1 MKPRIN
7 IAFRYFWPAFRPEQ
21 FQAFF
26 PFIYEK
32 YDLVSSGEPEVVF
45 YSVFS
50 PQYRPYPDP
59 RYATGPTKMQEG
71 NYLRV
76 FFTGENFEP
85 AMDECEFAMSF
96 SALVNSPN
104 HLRIPLWVYENR
116 GSGFPPQRLVKPD
129 KDWERVAREKTEFC
143 NFVYFHEV
151 KFRDDIFAEFNRYK
165 RVDSAGRCKN
175 NLKGWCVTSDPNRLA
190 GKVEFFKRY
199 KFTLAIENAV
209 WPGYTTEKLV
219 DPMYSDSIPIYIGDP
234 LASQDFNPES
244 FVDFT
249 RFRDLKAMIEYVRE
263 LDNNRA
269 LYLKTLAAPCYRD
282 NKVPDCARDDKIL
295 AFFDLI
301 FAAAVARRK

>member
-7 IAFRYFWPAFRPEQ
+7 IAFMYFWPAFRPEQ

-26 PFIYEK
+26 PVVYEK
-32 YDLVSSGEPEVVF
+32 YDLVLSNEPEVVF

-59 RYATGPTKMQEG
+59 RNPVGPTKMRQG

-96 SALVNSPN
+96 STLVSSPN
-104 HLRIPLWVYENR
+104 HMRVPLWVYENR
-116 GSGFPPQRLVKPD
+116 GSGFPAQRLIKPD
-129 KDWERVAREKTEFC
+129 KDWEKVAREKTEFC

-151 KFRDDIFAEFNRYK
+151 KFRDKILAEFSRYK

-175 NLKGWCVTSDPNRLA
+175 NMKGWCVPTAPNRLA
-190 GKVEFFKRY
+190 GKVEFFRRY

-234 LASQDFNPES
+234 LASHDFNPES

-249 RFRDLKAMIEYVRE
+249 RFKDFKEMLDYVRE

-269 LYLKTLAAPCYRD
+269 LYLKTLAQPFYRD
-282 NKVPDCARDDKIL
+282 NKLPDCAREDKIL
-295 AFFDLI
+295 NFFDRI
-301 FAAAVARRK
+301 FDAAIARRK

>member
-1 MKPRIN
+1 MKKRIR
-7 IAFRYFWPAFRPEQ
+7 IAFMYFWPGFKPEQ
-21 FQAFF
+21 FQTFF
-26 PFIYEK
+26 PFVYDK
-32 YDLVSSGEPEVVF
+32 YDIVLSAEPEVVF

-59 RYATGPTKMQEG
+59 RNPAGATKMREG

-96 SALVNSPN
+96 SVLATSPN

-116 GSGFPPQRLVKPD
+116 GWGFAPERLVKPD
-129 KDWERVAREKTEFC
+129 KDWEKVAREKTQFC

-151 KFRDDIFAEFNRYK
+151 KFRNEIFAEFSRYK
-165 RVDSAGRCKN
+165 RVDSAGRCLN
-175 NLKGWCVTSDPNRLA
+175 NMKGWCVPTAPDRLA

-209 WPGYTTEKLV
+209 WPGYMTEKLV
-219 DPMYSDSIPIYIGDP
+219 DPMYADSIPLYVGDP
-234 LASQDFNPES
+234 LAGRMFNADS

-249 RFRDLKAMIEYVRE
+249 RFDGLKGMIEYVRQ
-263 LDNNRA
+263 LDNDRA
-269 LYLKTLAAPCYRD
+269 LYLKTLAAPYYRD
-282 NKVPDCARDDKIL
+282 NKVPDCAREDKIL
-295 AFFDLI
+295 AFFDRI
-301 FAAAVARRK
+301 FDAAIARRG